1 MIKKHHNYFLFLIIL
16 ISIVDK
22 KAFSVD
28 DSDILI
34 DRVFMTAVKKKKY
47 QKVEEMID
55 KDAAINYKDSDDLVA
70 LAYALAN
77 NDKKMFKL
85 LISKGA
91 NPKIKIL
98 KDKSILIYYIS
109 INKYSL
115 IDSIIESGVD
125 IDFQDRVGMTALM
138 HAIEKENVNA
148 VSSLIEKK
156 FNKAITDF
164 SGKTIFDYSN
174 DSRSLVIKKL
184 IQRVNTTN

>member
-1 MIKKHHNYFLFLIIL
+1 MIKKHHNYLLFLIIL

-125 IDFQDRVGMTALM
+125 VDFQDRVGMTALM

-156 FNKAITDF
+156 FNKDITDF
-164 SGKTIFDYSN
+164 SGKTIFDYAN

-184 IQRVNTTN
+184 IKRANTIN

>member
-1 MIKKHHNYFLFLIIL
+1 MIKKLYNSFLLIIL
-16 ISIVDK
+16 ISTIDK

-55 KDAAINYKDSDDLVA
+55 KDAAINYKDSDDLSA
-70 LAYALAN
+70 LAHALAN

-98 KDKSILIYYIS
+98 KDTSILIYYIS

-115 IDSIIESGVD
+115 INLIIESGVD

-138 HAIEKENVNA
+138 HAIEKGNVNA
-148 VSSLIEKK
+148 VNLLIEKK
-156 FNKAITDF
+156 FDKNITDF
-164 SGKTIFDYSN
+164 SGKTIFDYSK
-174 DSRSLVIKKL
+174 DSRSVVIKKS
-184 IQRVNTTN
+184 IERVNAFN